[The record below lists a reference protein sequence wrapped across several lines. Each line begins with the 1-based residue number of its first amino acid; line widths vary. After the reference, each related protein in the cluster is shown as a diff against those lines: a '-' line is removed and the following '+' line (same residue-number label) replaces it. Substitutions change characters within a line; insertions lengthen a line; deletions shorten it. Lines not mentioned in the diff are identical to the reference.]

1 MDVNEAKATN
11 GSLQISTD
19 VIAKIA
25 QLATMEIEGVKEV
38 STGSLGMKGMF
49 KRVAPAKPIEIHLLE
64 DIAEITINVIA
75 KYGYKIQPLSAK
87 LQENVKTAVQNMTG
101 ITVSRVHIVVA
112 GVARDDSEEPAKA
125 E

>member
-1 MDVNEAKATN
+1 MDVNEAKTTG

-49 KRVAPAKPIEIHLLE
+49 KKMSSAKAIDINLLE
-64 DIAEITINVIA
+64 DIAEITINIIA

-87 LQENVKTAVQNMTG
+87 VQENVKTAVQNMTG
-101 ITVSRVHIVVA
+101 ITVSRVHIIVA
-112 GVARDDSEEPAKA
+112 GVSRDSEEPAKA